1 MNYNGNRNYKTQW
14 ENWAIQGPDKEE
26 LFQEA
31 RQIVL
36 ETMNESLPQILE
48 GYIANIT
55 LNVETR
61 LNGQQS
67 NLKGLRADAE
77 RLVFE
82 ELKKA
87 FK

>member
-1 MNYNGNRNYKTQW
+1 MNYSGNRNYKLLW
-14 ENWAIQGPDKEE
+14 EKWALQGPDKEE
-26 LFQEA
+26 LFQDV

-77 RLVFE
+77 RLVIE